1 MIMSRAVAPGSVLEV
16 NKVCKRRKLEAKSGV
31 GGRKKALL
39 AIDDNGDEDVVS
51 DSDVSSAFEE

>member
-1 MIMSRAVAPGSVLEV
+1 M
-16 NKVCKRRKLEAKSGV
+16 CKRGKLEAKSGV

>member
-1 MIMSRAVAPGSVLEV
+1 MCKRGKLEV
-16 NKVCKRRKLEAKSGV
+16 KSGA

-39 AIDDNGDEDVVS
+39 AIDGNDDEDVVS